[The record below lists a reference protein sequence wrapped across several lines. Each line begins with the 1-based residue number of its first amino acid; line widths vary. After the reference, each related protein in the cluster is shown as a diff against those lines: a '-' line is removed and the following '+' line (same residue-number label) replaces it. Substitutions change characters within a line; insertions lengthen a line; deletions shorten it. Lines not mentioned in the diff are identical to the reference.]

1 MKGLGRDSLIGAWAK
16 GNILYYMPYAAYDM
30 SNICHINAT
39 FSMFISKN
47 IKGEMIS
54 PGNYNPPFEWKD
66 GSGPGSM
73 VRPWSIS
80 YGAYQMVHFN

>member
-1 MKGLGRDSLIGAWAK
+1 MLGSVLGQKEIFF
-16 GNILYYMPYAAYDM
+16 ITCHMQHM
-30 SNICHINAT
+30 ICHINAT
-39 FSMFISKN
+39 FSMFINKN

-73 VRPWSIS
+73 VRPVVTSFIWP
-80 YGAYQMVHFN
+80 M